1 LARSIATDAQTGT
14 REVAS
19 LGLQG
24 QDVSS
29 LQKTASDSVSASQT
43 YNQAA
48 SAQSR
53 FGVSASYGA
62 AETGQRIAGNQKL
75 LSSLDTALDRF
86 GLRGDAQRLGSEWRV
101 SGLIT
106 DKEQA
111 YAAAGMSLLVGYS
124 SPLYRQLDEHDT
136 KLAKAEGFQLLGDA
150 FDAPRSIQSPDA
162 YAGLVSQAPEL
173 GAVQSK
179 INHTGF
185 NDPRDDAQGLHV
197 RAGNRIH
204 ATGESVSTG
213 EHRVHE
219 ARQVGL
225 RQLNG
230 AADEGFGNM
239 DADKSG
245 YFLAEIRRAAHGPQ
259 SAAEIQYDLLGGAV
273 YTTAKAM
280 GISKEYASGSFSGF
294 VKAFESARSD
304 GKSMG
309 EAFISALDT
318 VPEDG
323 KKAVRLWVD
332 QQVEKMQGRLTP
344 TQLAFY
350 RESIFESFAGV
361 SIYGSYGGDSGPI
374 RQQLLKEHGSEV
386 GADIAELLKQAAS
399 QNRGD
404 LAGLVGQYSQAMEGV
419 EVFPQTPPNIKKR

>member
-273 YTTAKAM
+273 YTTAKALD
-280 GISKEYASGSFSGF
+280 GGKNFISGSFTGF
-294 VKAFESARSD
+294 VKAFETARSE
-304 GKSMG
+304 GKSTG
-309 EAFISALDT
+309 EALQSAIDT
-318 VPEDG
+318 VPDEG
-323 KKAVRLWVD
+323 VKAVGAWAD

-344 TQLAFY
+344 AQLTYY
-350 RESIFESFAGV
+350 RQAMYESFAGISAV
-361 SIYGSYGGDSGPI
+361 GNYGGKSGPLREQI
-374 RQQLLKEHGSEV
+374 LKEHGGEI
-386 GADIAELLKQAAS
+386 GADIADLLKQAAS

-404 LAGLVGQYSQAMEGV
+404 LAGLVGQYNHAMEGA
-419 EVFPQTPPNIKKR
+419 EDFSSNAAEYKK